1 MSRVGP
7 ACSEA
12 GTWRACAVA
21 APRASSCLQRDFGK
35 RIRATHVAR
44 LPSGGAPEPGQVQ
57 PPSAIGEPAQILLTR
72 TNCCQVPEPI
82 PGGTCQQSVYGA
94 TGIEGTPTWQLAKPL
109 ECCNRP
115 RDSMDKASAYGAGD
129 CKSESCWGHF
139 LISRVFTTL
148 WATWYP
154 ASDTRHEVHG
164 EERRVTAQGR
174 GVAAHPRD
182 VGVTAQGRFTPAA

>member
-1 MSRVGP
+1 M
-7 ACSEA
+7 
-12 GTWRACAVA
+12 
-21 APRASSCLQRDFGK
+21 QRDFGK

-129 CKSESCWGHF
+129 CRSESCRGHF

-154 ASDTRHEVHG
+154 ASDTRHEV
-164 EERRVTAQGR
+164 RRATVVPYALLPFASDMARSVLCRRTLEFSIYR
-174 GVAAHPRD
+174 PISKD
-182 VGVTAQGRFTPAA
+182 VDHMFCSGFSKRLKMTK